1 MCFQHTRPCC
11 SANPA
16 PWLAAWFQAL
26 PVSVQ
31 KPTAQKGT
39 AASEAKKQ
47 QACAAQ
53 EQDNQPRGGDQDTH
67 LVTDGGNQVHFAT
80 YQF

>member
-1 MCFQHTRPCC
+1 MLSAYQGLLVCKSCTMSCC
-11 SANPA
+11 
-16 PWLAAWFQAL
+16 LVQAL

-31 KPTAQKGT
+31 KLTAQKGT

-47 QACAAQ
+47 QACAKQ
-53 EQDNQPRGGDQDTH
+53 EQDNQLRDGNQDTH
-67 LVTDGGNQVHFAT
+67 TVTDGDNQVHFAT